1 MFTSKQGV
9 ARAASAIV
17 LLISLISTGMVVA
30 HQCHQAS
37 TQVATHAQH
46 DEPTSSATSNS
57 SLLTDFCI
65 GVTFLVLLLGGKFW
79 LRKKVTRWLV
89 QVDSQ
94 IQDLRRF
101 VKPPNLVFALTLP
114 QLGISRI

>member
-1 MFTSKQGV
+1 MFASKQGV

-37 TQVATHAQH
+37 TQVATHAHH
-46 DEPTSSATSNS
+46 DEPTSSVTPSS
-57 SLLTDFCI
+57 SLLTDICI
-65 GVTFLVLLLGGKFW
+65 GVTFLVLLIGGKFW
-79 LRKKVTRWLV
+79 LRKRVSSWLV
-89 QVDSQ
+89 QAFSQ
-94 IQDLRRF
+94 IKDLRHF

>member
-1 MFTSKQGV
+1 MFESKQGL

-37 TQVATHAQH
+37 TQVATHAHH
-46 DEPTSSATSNS
+46 DETTSSPTPDS
-57 SLLTDFCI
+57 SLLTDICI

-79 LRKKVTRWLV
+79 LRKRCASWQTQIHV
-89 QVDSQ
+89 QVKN
-94 IQDLRRF
+94 LRSF
-101 VKPPNLVFALTLP
+101 IKPPNLAFALSLP

>member
-37 TQVATHAQH
+37 TQVATHAHH
-46 DEPTSSATSNS
+46 DEPTSSVTPTS
-57 SLLTDFCI
+57 SLLTDICI

-94 IQDLRRF
+94 IKDLRRF

>member
-37 TQVATHAQH
+37 SQVATHAHH
-46 DEPTSSATSNS
+46 DEPTSSVTPNS
-57 SLLTDFCI
+57 SLLTDICI
-65 GVTFLVLLLGGKFW
+65 GVTFLVLLIGGKFW
-79 LRKKVTRWLV
+79 LRKRVSSWLV
-89 QVDSQ
+89 QAFSQ
-94 IQDLRRF
+94 IKDLRHF